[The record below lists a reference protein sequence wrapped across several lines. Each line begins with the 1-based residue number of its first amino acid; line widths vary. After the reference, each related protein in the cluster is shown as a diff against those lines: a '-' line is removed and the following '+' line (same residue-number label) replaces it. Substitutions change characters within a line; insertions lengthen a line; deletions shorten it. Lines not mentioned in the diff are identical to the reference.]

1 MRILIAEDDITS
13 RAMLI
18 ALLRKWGYEPVVT
31 ENGVQALAAA
41 QQPDAPSLLLL
52 DWSMPEMDGVDV
64 VRRVREVETST
75 PPYIIMLTSKDDAE
89 SVVAGLE
96 AGASDYI
103 CKPYDSLELRAR
115 LRVGQRLL
123 ELQAK
128 LVDARDAL
136 AHEATHDY
144 LTGVMNRRALLAA
157 LSRELARAK
166 REHTGLS
173 VGICDIDH
181 FKQIND
187 AHGHPVG
194 DEVLCGLVRR
204 LQCSLREYD
213 YVGRWGGEE
222 FVMIVLGVA
231 GDSGGRPFERAQ
243 EMVAGNPVP
252 TMAGSLSVTV
262 SIGAAVWNGTQT
274 SDQLLAAADR
284 ALYQAKEQ
292 GRNRTCL
299 AVP

>member
-13 RAMLI
+13 RAMLT
-18 ALLRKWGYEPVVT
+18 AVLRKWGYEPVVT
-31 ENGVQALAAA
+31 ENGVQALTVA

-64 VRRVREVETST
+64 VRRLREVETST
-75 PPYIIMLTSKDDAE
+75 PPYIIMLTSKGDKE

-103 CKPYDSLELRAR
+103 AKPYDSLELRAR

-128 LVDARDAL
+128 LVEARDAL

-166 REHTGLS
+166 REHAGLS

-181 FKQIND
+181 FKHIND
-187 AHGHPVG
+187 EHGHPVG
-194 DEVLCGLVRR
+194 DEVLCELVRR
-204 LQCSLREYD
+204 LQSSLREYD
-213 YVGRWGGEE
+213 HVGRWGGEE
-222 FVMIVLGVA
+222 FVMIGLGVA
-231 GDSGGRPFERAQ
+231 GDSGGRPFERAR
-243 EMVAGNPVP
+243 EMVAGTPVP
-252 TMAGSLSVTV
+252 TTAGNLSVTV
-262 SIGAAVWNGTQT
+262 SIGAAVWNG
-274 SDQLLAAADR
+274 SDTGDELLAAADR

-299 AVP
+299 AVA